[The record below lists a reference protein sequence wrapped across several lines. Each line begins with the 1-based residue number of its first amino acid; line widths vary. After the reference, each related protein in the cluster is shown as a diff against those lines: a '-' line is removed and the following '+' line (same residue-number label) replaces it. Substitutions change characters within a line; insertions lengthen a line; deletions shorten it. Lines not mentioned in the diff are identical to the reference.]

1 MFARRNR
8 VRTLRHL
15 GPRDLVDD
23 SLPAGDAPPLA
34 QVTPQRR
41 TAPVLGTVVCS
52 PSDAHV
58 REHARRGEPRSVAQA
73 SAAVSGL
80 AAVWPDPGEDL
91 LGGSLVPR
99 DDAADAERVRRI
111 ATEATE
117 TFRLL
122 SRVRRGV
129 SMFGSA
135 RERPAERWGALAREV
150 AAALTEAGFTVIT
163 GGGPGL
169 MAAASDGALQA
180 RGPSVGLTIH
190 LPHDEPANPSLT
202 LQVPFHYFFLRKLAF
217 VKYSC
222 AFVIL
227 PGGYGTLDELFE
239 ALNLRRTHRLD
250 PFPIILVGAS
260 FWSGLVEWLRTEAVR
275 TGVLD
280 QEDVASLLVTDDPAV
295 VTREVV
301 ACHRAL
307 CHRLGIDP

>member
-1 MFARRNR
+1 M
-8 VRTLRHL
+8 
-15 GPRDLVDD
+15 
-23 SLPAGDAPPLA
+23 
-34 QVTPQRR
+34 
-41 TAPVLGTVVCS
+41 
-52 PSDAHV
+52 
-58 REHARRGEPRSVAQA
+58 
-73 SAAVSGL
+73 SGL